1 MAINE
6 KKFNDK
12 PYVAFLNGTRIE
24 LYAQT
29 LYAAKQKAIEHF
41 RPKKRDLHKVNV
53 VLAEED

>member
-12 PYVAFLNGTRIE
+12 PNVAFLNGQRIE

-41 RPKKRDLHKVNV
+41 RPKKRELGLIAVE
-53 VLAEED
+53 LASEE

>member
-12 PYVAFLNGTRIE
+12 PYVAFLRGQRIE

-29 LYAAKQKAIEHF
+29 LYAAKQRAIEYF
-41 RPKKRDLHKVNV
+41 RPKKRELGLLAVE
-53 VLAEED
+53 LAEEE